1 LNGVLS
7 RAARWGQVIGG
18 YPVSTLLR
26 PRTLAATIYEELE
39 SRPDPII
46 NDRLA
51 HPLNCVP
58 ANNSYSCTA

>member
-1 LNGVLS
+1 
-7 RAARWGQVIGG
+7 VIGG

-39 SRPDPII
+39 SRPDPVIY
-46 NDRLA
+46 DRLA
-51 HPLNCVP
+51 HPLNCVL